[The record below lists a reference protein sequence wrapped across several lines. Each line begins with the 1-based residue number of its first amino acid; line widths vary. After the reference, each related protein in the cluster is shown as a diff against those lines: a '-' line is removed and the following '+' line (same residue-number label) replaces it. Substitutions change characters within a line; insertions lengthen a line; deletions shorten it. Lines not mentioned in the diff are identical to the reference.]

1 MIQYLTYEK
10 IDKHRWDECITR
22 SFNGI
27 IYAYSWYL
35 DTVCPGWSALVEND
49 YERVFPITSRK
60 KIGINYLYQPCFSQQ
75 LGVFSK
81 MVLNE
86 ITVASF
92 LKAIPKKYKLI
103 EINLNTYNK
112 ADSNEFKLY
121 SNKTHELDLIQSYE
135 NLYSNYAENN
145 KRNIKLALRSHLQII
160 SLDNAD
166 ALIQIFRTHKGK
178 NLTTLKDADYETLK
192 RLVQISIF
200 KNKAHILGI
209 KTENGNLCGGA
220 IFVESNN
227 KIIFLFSAVDKEAK
241 TKGAMSF
248 LIDSFIKQNAQRNL
262 TLDFEGS
269 NNRELAR
276 FYRGFGAKECIY
288 YQYRKNELPFIL
300 KKSITFIKWIRQ
312 KKN

>member
-1 MIQYLTYEK
+1 MIQYLPYEK
-10 IDKHRWDECITR
+10 IDKHRWDECIAH

-60 KIGINYLYQPCFSQQ
+60 KFGINYLYQPCFSQQ

-81 MVLNE
+81 NVLNDNKVE
-86 ITVASF
+86 HF
-92 LKAIPKKYKLI
+92 LESIPKKFKLI
-103 EINLNTYNK
+103 EVNLNTYNK
-112 ADSNEFKLY
+112 ANISKFNFLA
-121 SNKTHELDLIQSYE
+121 NKTYELDLILSYE
-135 NLYSNYAENN
+135 NLYSNYTENN

-160 SLDNAD
+160 PLDNAD
-166 ALIQIFRTHKGK
+166 ALIHIFRTHRGK
-178 NLTTLKDADYETLK
+178 TLTTLKDIDYEILK
-192 RLVQISIF
+192 RIIQISIF
-200 KNKAHILGI
+200 KKKAHILGI
-209 KTENGNLCGGA
+209 QTKTGNLCGGA
-220 IFVESNN
+220 VFIESNN

-241 TKGAMSF
+241 TNGAMSF

-276 FYRGFGAKECIY
+276 FYRGFGSKECIY